1 MPTTSLDEILLTSLE
16 NCILWMDL
24 SGKISG
30 GTQKAAE
37 LFGYKQ
43 HAKLNNTQIEKLFKK
58 IGWTNTLIKRVL
70 EANQKVIKTAKPYCH
85 EEQFATPYSRRKRTT
100 FLCKHRPMVSKR
112 KTVGVIIE
120 FVDITKQKKEVNAL
134 TRAKDKAEK
143 ERKTAALY
151 LDRIIAD
158 LPFNVYWVDKNSA
171 NLGCNENTRKSFGL
185 ESREAVRGLTYK
197 QLSKISNIPKEHT
210 DIWRKHDLQ
219 VMKTGKPI
227 FNTTNNLVKPN
238 GELVYQTTDRTPLF
252 DENNKVIGV
261 IGISAD
267 ITSRVRTQKELEE
280 AKERAELAN
289 KAKTEFVATVSHELR
304 TPLNGIMGMADILS
318 NEPLNKKQKA
328 YINDILHSSKAL
340 LTLINELL
348 DLSKIESN
356 MLILEKS
363 EFSMMDLITK
373 VASQVNPLIKEKR
386 LSLDIE
392 YLNKLPNA
400 IIADYQ
406 KIYQIITNVIG
417 NAVKFTDKGSVKI
430 STKSTEI
437 SDSRVNFEISITD
450 TGMGIPST
458 KITSIFDRFTQ
469 IEPSYNKK
477 HQGTGLGLNIV
488 KRLLEFIDGKIE
500 VKSSLGKGTTFKI
513 TLPCD
518 VPTDRARLNAWQKNN
533 AKVRVLILADDN
545 SQGEQILNR
554 IKTPHVE
561 LLTGDNIF
569 EILENRANQD
579 QYCQVIISTNPKI
592 LKNHSLKKIQYIL
605 QQHYRPL
612 VVHCFSGKKTP
623 KVKSDIVDE
632 VISLDGS
639 AKDFSDELSRMWQ
652 HYKDKKQKSSEKLID
667 MKSKILLVEDS
678 IINQRVAGLMLKNLG
693 CVVDIADNGFDA
705 IEKFKNENYDLILM
719 DIGLPDMDGYVTSKK
734 IRRVDSRGKHIPIIA
749 LTAFASPED
758 KKKCLKVSI
767 NSVITKPITMDMLKS
782 ALTNWLSYN

>member
-1 MPTTSLDEILLTSLE
+1 MPTTTLDEVLLDSLE
-16 NCILWMDL
+16 NYILWMDL
-24 SGKISG
+24 SGTIQG

-43 HAKLNNTQIEKLFKK
+43 NSRLKSVSIEKLFNK
-58 IGWTNTLIKRVL
+58 IGWSSTQSKRLL
-70 EANQKVIKTAKPYCH
+70 EINQKVIKQLKPSAH
-85 EEQFATPYSRRKRTT
+85 EEQFATPFSRRKRTF
-100 FLCKHRPMVSKR
+100 FLCKHRPMLAKR
-112 KTVGVIIE
+112 KAIGVIIE
-120 FVDITKQKKEVNAL
+120 FIDITKQKKETNAL
-134 TRAKDKAEK
+134 IRAKAKSEK

-171 NLGCNENTRKSFGL
+171 NLGCNENTRKAFGL
-185 ESREAVRGLTYK
+185 ESREAVKGLTYK
-197 QLSKISNIPKEHT
+197 EISKISNVPKAHT

-227 FNTTNNLVKPN
+227 FNTTNNLVSPD

-267 ITSRVRTQKELEE
+267 ITTRVRTQKELQE
-280 AKERAELAN
+280 AKEKAELAN

-304 TPLNGIMGMADILS
+304 TPLNGIMGMADILDAES
-318 NEPLNKKQKA
+318 LSKKQHG
-328 YINDILHSSKAL
+328 YVNDILSSSKAL

-363 EFSMMDLITK
+363 EFSLMDLITK
-373 VASQVNPLIKEKR
+373 VASQVNPIIKDKK
-386 LSLDIE
+386 LKLDIE
-392 YLNKLPNA
+392 YINKVPNV

-417 NAVKFTDKGSVKI
+417 NAVKFTDKGVVKI
-430 STKSTEI
+430 STKCTET
-437 SDSRVNFEISITD
+437 SDSSTKVEIVIQD
-450 TGMGIPST
+450 TGIGIPSN
-458 KITSIFDRFTQ
+458 KISTIFDRFTQ

-500 VKSSLGKGTTFKI
+500 VQSSSGKGSTFKI
-513 TLPCD
+513 SIPCD
-518 VPTDRARLNAWQKNN
+518 MPTDRARLNMWQKHHS
-533 AKVRVLILADDN
+533 KVRVIIISDD
-545 SQGEQILNR
+545 QTKGEAILNN

-561 LLTGDNIF
+561 LLTSENIY
-569 EILENRANQD
+569 EILENRSNQD
-579 QYCQVIISTNPKI
+579 QYCQVILTTNPRL
-592 LKNHSLKKIQYIL
+592 LKKHSVKKIQAIL
-605 QQHYRPL
+605 RQHYRPL
-612 VVHCFSGKKTP
+612 VVYCYEGEKVPTVNPLIIDNLIHC
-623 KVKSDIVDE
+623 E
-632 VISLDGS
+632 NS
-639 AKDFSDELSRMWQ
+639 AKGFAENLNNLWQ
-652 HYKDKKQKSSEKLID
+652 QHLDKKIKSAESLIE

-678 IINQRVAGLMLKNLG
+678 LINQRVASLMLSTLG
-693 CVVDIADNGFDA
+693 CSVDIAHNGFDA
-705 IEKFKNENYDLILM
+705 IEKFKSKDYDLILM

-734 IRRVDSRGKHIPIIA
+734 IRRVSTRGKQIPIIA